1 MDDVFLKLV
10 NLSISASWLILA
22 VLVLRVVLKKAPKWV
37 MPLLW
42 GVVAL
47 RLVCLFSIESA
58 LSLIPSA
65 ETIPSEIVTET
76 REPVLYEQATL
87 DIVTN
92 PTLPSAAE
100 VPVGV
105 SRQQAQ
111 VDFNIYSILW
121 LAGMAA
127 LLVHALVSAG
137 KLKRKLATAI
147 LLRDNIYESEFVDS
161 PFVFGVVKPNIYLPM
176 HMDEGTAAYVIAH
189 ECAHLARR
197 DHWWKVLGY
206 LVLALHWFNPLV
218 WVAYILFCRDIEL
231 ACDEKVVKGLDGAAR
246 ADYSQALLSCAAPK
260 RAVAACPLAFGEG
273 NIKTRVKSALHYR
286 KPAFWVAA
294 AAVLAV
300 VIVAVCFLTNPRSE
314 RGSLVWAQKLNAA
327 DVASIELYV
336 PAEGEARQYKKLD
349 TEEMAQAVE
358 LINSSRGTYIEKPE
372 TVYAGLPV
380 WFLLTMDDGTVHAVG
395 SVVGHYLIIDGDTF
409 DADVENQAEWENYVL
424 KGDSASPID
433 MADRLSYALY
443 GMTTGVYTL
452 GEAVF
457 EDSVWETSYEET
469 FANTKS
475 TPELWLSSALG
486 TDMTGI
492 LYGTVT
498 AARGYSY
505 RFSEWEEIDL
515 TVSNFDWLFRSA
527 SGEDWNG
534 TSAAKLRRENAHA
547 WRGTKTADDDN
558 ATATIPEIARQDE
571 LAAMDQWLLLQQ
583 KDGSLYLVMGYRS
596 GGLPYS
602 GAHPYRWIVRLNG
615 GATEL
620 TRADLNGDGIEEVIS
635 YTGTSTQEP
644 YRLRVSNQSG
654 EELWSAELGLAHAGW
669 SSYFLYRDSVKTA
682 LLRYEPTIYQGEAS
696 YSYELFMLSENGT
709 TTLAENSVSFS
720 INSDSADSWPAEA
733 RKFADEVNRL
743 LDKSELLFSTLNAE
757 LHSYGDGTVIRCAE
771 PSESDGSRTLASAD
785 LDNDGRAEQII
796 CEKAFGG
803 YELCVVDDNGEE
815 LMRDRMWEGDVYFL
829 CRENGRDMLLQYS
842 LFEGKNQ
849 DAISYCDYYYGLHTF
864 DGGKLNIVENNN
876 TSIYLNWD
884 GTQNGDWGESQQAF
898 AARVNEL
905 IDQSKFLIAQQ
916 DGELILTSEVQRW
929 YCVSPKTIRVAM
941 DDTTIYIDRK
951 SWDFAEQYPSL
962 KGFEDIGTA
971 GNYFVAFGSLGEK
984 NDLYVVFNFVAGTLL
999 KTFPGNNLI
1008 WQGDDLSTAVYSYR
1022 SDVYALNGTK
1032 LAALELASGEEI
1044 SGLAFAPDGV
1054 SIIATVSGKSGE
1066 RKVTV
1071 TSEGSA

>member
-47 RLVCLFSIESA
+47 RLVCPFSIESV

-92 PTLPSAAE
+92 PTLPPAAE
-100 VPVGV
+100 VTVGV

-111 VDFNIYSILW
+111 VDFNIYSVLW

-137 KLKRKLATAI
+137 KLKKKLATAI

-176 HMDEGTAAYVIAH
+176 HMDEGTAAHVIAH
-189 ECAHLARR
+189 ERAHLARR

-231 ACDEKVVKGLDGAAR
+231 ACDERVVKGLDGAAR
-246 ADYSQALLSCAAPK
+246 ADYSQALLSCAAPG

-273 NIKTRVKSALHYR
+273 NIKTRVKSALHYK

-300 VIVAVCFLTNPRSE
+300 VIMAVCFLTNPKSE

-336 PAEGEARQYKKLD
+336 PAEGKARQYKKLD

-372 TVYAGLPV
+372 TVYGGLPV
-380 WFLLTMDDGTVHAVG
+380 WFLLTMADGTVHAVG

-457 EDSVWETSYEET
+457 EDSVWETSYEKT

-615 GATEL
+615 SATEL

-720 INSDSADSWPAEA
+720 VNPDSTDPWPAEA
-733 RKFADEVNRL
+733 QKFADEVNRL
-743 LDKSELLFSTLNAE
+743 LDQSELLFSTLNGE
-757 LHSYGDGTVIRCAE
+757 LHCYGDDAVIRCTD
-771 PSESDGSRTLASAD
+771 PSESDGSRVLASAD
-785 LDNDGRAEQII
+785 LDNDG
-796 CEKAFGG
+796 EKCRRTG
-803 YELCVVDDNGEE
+803 VRMVD
-815 LMRDRMWEGDVYFL
+815 
-829 CRENGRDMLLQYS
+829 
-842 LFEGKNQ
+842 
-849 DAISYCDYYYGLHTF
+849 H
-864 DGGKLNIVENNN
+864 
-876 TSIYLNWD
+876 
-884 GTQNGDWGESQQAF
+884 
-898 AARVNEL
+898 
-905 IDQSKFLIAQQ
+905 
-916 DGELILTSEVQRW
+916 
-929 YCVSPKTIRVAM
+929 
-941 DDTTIYIDRK
+941 
-951 SWDFAEQYPSL
+951 
-962 KGFEDIGTA
+962 
-971 GNYFVAFGSLGEK
+971 
-984 NDLYVVFNFVAGTLL
+984 
-999 KTFPGNNLI
+999 
-1008 WQGDDLSTAVYSYR
+1008 
-1022 SDVYALNGTK
+1022 
-1032 LAALELASGEEI
+1032 
-1044 SGLAFAPDGV
+1044 GV
-1054 SIIATVSGKSGE
+1054 LP
-1066 RKVTV
+1066 
-1071 TSEGSA
+1071 